1 MFQVSEVSKWQ
12 NNRRSIEPAK
22 RKFSNFLT
30 LPTSHLFPADPSKS
44 GQDHFDLSSDEED
57 TSEKN
62 RSQPVQVPV
71 FGVPAISTPA
81 DDEETFFRSRLAE
94 TENRKY
100 STSTVLSD
108 AESTLTERKDSIV
121 SDAKFDLILASLQS
135 LAIEIERDFR
145 SDCENPD
152 ASVQRT
158 KSENNLVASAEQN
171 R

>member
-12 NNRRSIEPAK
+12 NNRRSIEPVK

-62 RSQPVQVPV
+62 RSQPVQAPV

-108 AESTLTERKDSIV
+108 VESTLTERKDSIV
-121 SDAKFDLILASLQS
+121 VVRCLSLTHS
-135 LAIEIERDFR
+135 ESSA
-145 SDCENPD
+145 
-152 ASVQRT
+152 VQ
-158 KSENNLVASAEQN
+158 LVFKRKRETHLFSFFPFFLLY
-171 R
+171 